1 MSSDQSASSPHQEI
15 NIRKNSK
22 INTSIV
28 AAYEQLE
35 REFSKLG
42 IEIKSSYNIEPA
54 FGRHPFGIR
63 NNEISKARK
72 SQGH

>member
-1 MSSDQSASSPHQEI
+1 MSSDPSASPPHQEI
-15 NIRKNSK
+15 NTGRNSK
-22 INTSIV
+22 INMSVV

-35 REFSKLG
+35 QEFSKLG

-63 NNEISKARK
+63 NSEISKARK
-72 SQGH
+72 S

>member
-1 MSSDQSASSPHQEI
+1 MSSDPSASPSHQEI
-15 NIRKNSK
+15 NTCRNSK
-22 INTSIV
+22 INMSVV

-54 FGRHPFGIR
+54 FGRHPFRIR
-63 NNEISKARK
+63 EDERSRARK
-72 SQGH
+72 S

>member
-1 MSSDQSASSPHQEI
+1 MSSDPSASSPHQEI

-28 AAYEQLE
+28 ATHEQLG

-54 FGRHPFGIR
+54 FGRHPFRIR
-63 NNEISKARK
+63 EDERSRARK
-72 SQGH
+72 S